1 MPDRRR
7 QRYGDVDYDWDY
19 RVETTSATV
28 GWGTRFRGLLHAPY
42 QPVDPELFRAIMSSL
57 EFDFTEFTFLDI
69 GSGKGRALLLAS
81 EHPFKRII
89 GVELLP
95 ELNQIASVNIQKFSS
110 PLQRC
115 HHIETVRGDATQFI
129 FPPEAMVIFLFHP
142 LPEAELRE
150 LMLRLSTSLASLPRP
165 IYLIYAYP
173 AFESVIAGF
182 SSFQKIA
189 GTLQYS
195 VFRHI

>member
-1 MPDRRR
+1 
-7 QRYGDVDYDWDY
+7 
-19 RVETTSATV
+19 
-28 GWGTRFRGLLHAPY
+28 
-42 QPVDPELFRAIMSSL
+42 
-57 EFDFTEFTFLDI
+57 
-69 GSGKGRALLLAS
+69 
-81 EHPFKRII
+81 
-89 GVELLP
+89 
-95 ELNQIASVNIQKFSS
+95 
-110 PLQRC
+110 
-115 HHIETVRGDATQFI
+115 
-129 FPPEAMVIFLFHP
+129 MVIFLFHP